1 MGDQMEEMGIQT
13 EETEMDIWV
22 NRVLQTTLPAITIEE
37 VREAMAIEQELKEV
51 LKEQQEGT
59 KEQCQNSGA
68 QGTTCSGN
76 SHIPWG
82 IYSGRRD
89 PETPEG
95 IPVILEYAEGGAG
108 LCQLHSE
115 LMTPEATAS
124 LSGRL

>member
-37 VREAMAIEQELKEV
+37 VREAMAIEQELKE
-51 LKEQQEGT
+51 QQEGT

-89 PETPEG
+89 HKTPER

-124 LSGRL
+124 